1 LHSFV
6 HGSTAALQ
14 PGVDSHTSA
23 PQHCNPAMIQTPQHD
38 NAALLGCSVAVSVKT
53 RCSHVVSGCQHSL
66 LGCRVSER
74 CSAAGSA
81 FALIYRQ
88 RFPKI
93 RDGALRA
100 GKTPWELHPAKL
112 DCPFKEKDSKIVVLF
127 LENWN
132 LHQGVRL
139 VHPCRGSF
147 SVPRS
152 PRPRLLHALQDLGQ
166 VVDAGHLATIVCTE
180 IYIFFE
186 VR

>member
-1 LHSFV
+1 MHSFA

-81 FALIYRQ
+81 FAVIYRQ
-88 RFPKI
+88 RFPKMAHFARGKPPGSCTQLNYRQANFSTLEYLLI
-93 RDGALRA
+93 ILVWLLLQGAYNCFASIVRA
-100 GKTPWELHPAKL
+100 
-112 DCPFKEKDSKIVVLF
+112 S
-127 LENWN
+127 N
-132 LHQGVRL
+132 RL
-139 VHPCRGSF
+139 CKHRTSFEQFTGSRKGIARGI
-147 SVPRS
+147 
-152 PRPRLLHALQDLGQ
+152 A
-166 VVDAGHLATIVCTE
+166 
-180 IYIFFE
+180 
-186 VR
+186 